1 MTRAVSSAALL
12 RAALPARVL
21 PCALSLLLAFSL
33 CAEPTKIR
41 VRVDSIP
48 DITTTWPPDMARL
61 AVYHEFLR
69 RNPDVDV
76 VASTTLRIEGDAS
89 EGNEYLAIAGGVAPD
104 VFYLHGRK
112 IGAFIE
118 QGFIQPLTPFIK
130 RDFQTTGRRFRGIGA
145 PDNVWELTVHNNH
158 VWCVPYLYYV
168 MALTYK
174 RHLFAIA
181 GLDPNRGP
189 QNWEELFR
197 FAQRITWIP
206 SKEPGT
212 PQDVPTRYGF
222 AIDLGRNQGW
232 HFHQFVWSAGGDM
245 VRPFKLCPKC
255 GALTPSHV
263 PAIDYDAFHIDI
275 LNPDDY
281 AARIAAYPA
290 EEFCTNC
297 HASLAAVSNLEWRLV
312 VDQPGGPEALAFY
325 QRMKFTKWMRC
336 DNRSDPLHK
345 GKFNLEFDLTPE
357 MLQRKRAVCPVCHR
371 VFDLSNKSA
380 RSRIY
385 DGVIKSQSSS
395 FHVEREE
402 FGMAITTL
410 EEVQRDV
417 DIGTAVTYFPSIT
430 GGPPVSFIAGHYL
443 AMNSRLS
450 GPEADAAWRYIKF
463 MCGED
468 AMRIRVQVLVDAGWG
483 EWVDPRYLKAFG
495 HEDIYNAIPKERIEF
510 FENVGRNSRV
520 EPYCKGYKNVITK
533 ELRLPIDLALD
544 EKRPADPAKVLH
556 DAAKNVNT
564 YIIGSLPPDIMRRRE
579 RLGFFLVMVTAVIL
593 VLAGRKIIRLIAAT
607 AARSRS
613 SEGFGVTERTWRRTV
628 RAWLFLIV
636 AVASVLVWS
645 YIPLGRGLLMA
656 FQDYRI
662 LGGSQ
667 FVGLRNF
674 VEVFSNRDFYIFLYQ
689 TCIYVVLSI
698 LLGFAAPIIL
708 AILLTEIPKGK
719 VLLRVVYYLP
729 NVTTGLVTMFLWK
742 QLLFNTTEEGV
753 LNRILMATPAWVYY
767 AIPIAIALCCFGACI
782 PAFRAGNFWPGFFT
796 AAAGVF
802 FFIIACFIQPVREP
816 LRWLQDPT
824 LAMPSLIIPGIW
836 AGTGAGCL
844 VYLAALKGIPDEH
857 YEAAD
862 VDGAGTIAK
871 LWNVLIPNIKA
882 LIIINFVGAFIGA
895 FQAAQGIFVMT
906 AGGPANKTMTIG
918 LDIWYNSFLFLKFGY
933 ATAEAWILGSML
945 IGFTLL
951 QLQMLNKVEFKKAAD

>member
-1 MTRAVSSAALL
+1 MPST
-12 RAALPARVL
+12 
-21 PCALSLLLAFSL
+21 SLAQR
-33 CAEPTKIR
+33 TKIR
-41 VRVDSIP
+41 VRVDSLP
-48 DITTTWPPDMARL
+48 DIATTWPPDMARL

-69 RNPDVDV
+69 RNPDIDV
-76 VASTTLRIEGDAS
+76 VASTSLRIEGDAS

-118 QGFIQPLTPFIK
+118 QGFIQPLTPFLK
-130 RDFQTTGRRFRGIGA
+130 RDFAATRRPFRGIGA
-145 PDNVWELTVHNNH
+145 PDNVWELAVQNGQ

-174 RHLFAIA
+174 RQLFAIA

-189 QNWEELFR
+189 RDWEELFR
-197 FAQRITWIP
+197 FAQKITWIP

-212 PQDVPTRYGF
+212 PQGVPTRYGF

-245 VRPFKLCPKC
+245 VRPFKRCPIC
-255 GALTPSHV
+255 HALTPSHV
-263 PAIDYDAFHIDI
+263 PVIDFPAYHIAIS
-275 LNPDDY
+275 NPDDY
-281 AARIAAYPA
+281 AARIATYPP

-297 HASLAAVSNLEWRLV
+297 HASLASVSNLEWRLV

-325 QRMKFTKWMRC
+325 QRMKFSKWMRC
-336 DNRSDPLHK
+336 DNRDHPLHK
-345 GKFNLEFDLTPE
+345 RKFNLEFDLTPE
-357 MLQRKRAVCPVCHR
+357 MLQNKRAACPVCHKQ
-371 VFDLSNKSA
+371 FDLAHKA
-380 RSRIY
+380 TRARIY
-385 DGVIKSQSSS
+385 TGVVKSQTGSY
-395 FHVEREE
+395 HVEREE
-402 FGMAITTL
+402 YGMAITTL
-410 EEVQRDV
+410 DEVQRDV

-443 AMNSRLS
+443 AMNAKLT
-450 GPEADAAWRYIKF
+450 GAQADAAWRYIKF
-463 MCGED
+463 MCSED
-468 AMRIRVQVLVDAGWG
+468 AMRIRVKVLVDAGWG
-483 EWVDPRYLKAFG
+483 QWVDPRYLKAFG
-495 HEDIYNAIPKERIEF
+495 HDDIYNAIPKERIAF

-544 EKRPADPAKVLH
+544 DKNPADPKKVLA
-556 DAAKNVNT
+556 DAARHVNT
-564 YIIGSLPPDIMRRRE
+564 YIIGSLPPHIMRRRQH
-579 RLGFFLVMVTAVIL
+579 LGVFLVMVTAAIL
-593 VLAGRKIIRLIAAT
+593 LITGRKILQLIAAT

-613 SEGFGVTERTWRRTV
+613 SEGFGVSERTWRRTL

-636 AVASVLVWS
+636 AVASVFLWS
-645 YIPLGRGLLMA
+645 YIPLARGLLIA

-662 LGGSQ
+662 LGGSH

-674 VEVFSNRDFYIFLYQ
+674 VEVFSNRDFYVFLGQ
-689 TCIYVVLSI
+689 TCIYVALSI
-698 LLGFAAPIIL
+698 LLGFAAPIVL
-708 AILLTEIPKGK
+708 AIFLSEIPKGK
-719 VLLRVVYYLP
+719 IIFRVVYYLP

-753 LNRILMATPAWVYY
+753 LNRLLIATPAWLYY
-767 AIPIAIALCCFGACI
+767 LVPLAIAAACLAASI
-782 PAFRAGNFWPGFFT
+782 PTFRAGNFWAGLFT
-796 AAAGVF
+796 LTLALLFTLVALLVE
-802 FFIIACFIQPVREP
+802 PVREP

-824 LAMPSLIIPGIW
+824 LAMPSVIIPGVW

-844 VYLAALKGIPDEH
+844 VYLAALKGIPEEH

-871 LWNVLIPNIKA
+871 LWNVVIPNIKA

-895 FQAAQGIFVMT
+895 FQAAQNIFIMT

-933 ATAEAWILGSML
+933 ATAEAWILGALL

-951 QLQMLNKVEFKKAAD
+951 QLQLLNKVEFKKAAD